1 MIIPLKDMKKY
12 LRVEYEDDDALIRDL
27 ENAAEKLVA
36 DILRADNINT
46 LKKDDFVRTAVMY
59 ATAYF
64 YEHREEADHEKL
76 TTSLKYLLS
85 GIRGVVF

>member
-64 YEHREEADHEKL
+64 YEHREEADREKL